1 MNSRHQSG
9 LSLVE
14 ILVTLSIIALL
25 ASVAAPNLQSLMEK
39 NKVHALNDEFAN
51 SLYRTRSEAAKR
63 GYSVSLCASNAE
75 KTACDAAATDF
86 TNGWIIFTDY
96 DANGSL
102 GASTLFFDTN
112 GDGNFNTTEE
122 ILFVSN
128 TGADNPYVVKYNG
141 TGASIRLI
149 RYRSDGLLDGTRN
162 RTYRVVKKGST
173 TQLSKISISNTG
185 RIRSCVGDTTATCN

>member
-1 MNSRHQSG
+1 MNSRRQSG

-51 SLYRTRSEAAKR
+51 SLYRVRSEAAKR
-63 GYSVSLCASNAE
+63 GYPVSLCASNAA
-75 KTACDAAATDF
+75 KTACDTAAADF

-102 GASTLFFDTN
+102 GASTLFFDTT
-112 GDGNFNTTEE
+112 GDGHLDATEE

-128 TGADNPYVVKYNG
+128 TEASNPYVVKCNG
-141 TGASIRLI
+141 TGTDTWLI
-149 RYRSDGLLDGTRN
+149 RYRSDGLLDGNRN
-162 RTYRVVKKGST
+162 RTYRVIKKGST

-185 RIRSCVGDTTATCN
+185 RIRSCVGTTCN